1 MDREREIEEVVKLIT
16 HFFSVPRRKSFERWQ
31 KLKLTMPQMKVLM
44 LIACKGEVPVGK
56 LAEVMGV
63 KASNITF
70 ILDQLEAKG
79 LILRKSDQSDRR
91 VVLGSLTD
99 EGRRILEQ
107 SGKEWKE
114 YWKAV
119 LADLSGEEVRKVK
132 EGLRIILNKL
142 EEGENSEYS

>member
-1 MDREREIEEVVKLIT
+1 MDEEREIEEVVELIT
-16 HFFSVPRRKSFERWQ
+16 HFFSVTRRKSFERWQ

-70 ILDQLEAKG
+70 ILDQLETKG
-79 LILRKSDQSDRR
+79 LIARKSDRSDRR

-99 EGRRILEQ
+99 RGRKILEQ
-107 SGKEWKE
+107 SGKEWKD
-114 YWKAV
+114 YWKTV
-119 LADLSGEEVRKVK
+119 LANLNWEELGKVK
-132 EGLRIILNKL
+132 EGLKIILNRLK
-142 EEGENSEYS
+142 EEGEQ